1 MTPHNITNYI
11 ENRLATK
18 GEYILKSEIPAEQI
32 AIFFDCLFF
41 KWQKEIAECAKAVRE
56 VLKEAG
62 KKYFVVASGS
72 TFLMEDMRHILE
84 SGLGKMAGHA
94 FIYRE
99 RWSWSEKNVLECK
112 GAAVV
117 FEII

>member
-1 MTPHNITNYI
+1 MNVKNYI
-11 ENRLATK
+11 KHCLANDD
-18 GEYILKSEIPAEQI
+18 EYVLKSEIPSEQI
-32 AIFFDCLFF
+32 AVFRDSLFF
-41 KWQKEIAECAKAVRE
+41 NWQKEIAECAVAVRE

-99 RWSWSEKNVLECK
+99 RWSWREKNVLECE

>member
-1 MTPHNITNYI
+1 MNAKNYI
-11 ENRLATK
+11 KNFLANDD
-18 GEYILKSEIPAEQI
+18 EYVLKSEIPSEQI
-32 AIFFDCLFF
+32 AVFSNSLFF
-41 KWQKEIAECAKAVRE
+41 NWQKEIAECAKAVRE

-94 FIYRE
+94 FVYRK
-99 RWSWSEKNVLECK
+99 RWSWREKNVLECE